1 MADDAKR
8 SHIEDIKDASRQLRG
23 TVAEELLHEHEFCK
37 DSEQLIKNHGIYQ
50 QDDRDHRK
58 DKNADGT
65 AKGRQFI
72 FMVRTRVPGGKV
84 SAKQFLD
91 HLDLCDEY

>member
-1 MADDAKR
+1 MSA
-8 SHIEDIKDASRQLRG
+8 EEIKASSRHLRG
-23 TVAEELLHEHEFCK
+23 TLAAELENDDTQFAPDSTNLLKF
-37 DSEQLIKNHGIYQ
+37 HGIYQ

-65 AKGRQFI
+65 AKGRQYI

-84 SAKQFLD
+84 SGALVPIPD
-91 HLDLCDEY
+91 NH